1 MSPLGFL
8 RRVLQAADESH
19 VPFLASALTFDAL
32 LAAVPF
38 ILLILIG
45 LAQLV
50 QAMSGAEASDPTA
63 VFHGFLPPHARTGG
77 DPFSVIE
84 GVLAGIASNSAT
96 ISVYAIPT
104 FLWFSTRLFA
114 GIRTSLNHVFDVS
127 VRPARRR
134 NFLALWAL
142 AKARDATMVLATLTL
157 FLINAALT
165 AGLTLVEAR
174 GKDWP
179 ALAFLF
185 TTGGRAIS
193 EAVTL
198 LFSVSLFFV
207 IYKYA
212 SVRKLPW
219 RTALLAAGFTA
230 TAFEIAK
237 RLYAL
242 YLQNFATLR
251 APTGDANIG
260 AIGLFVLWVYY
271 TAVVFLLGGVV
282 AETWELRRMQKK
294 QRAILG

>member
-1 MSPLGFL
+1 MSPLGFV

-45 LAQLV
+45 LAQLI
-50 QAMSGAEASDPTA
+50 QAISGAEATDPTA
-63 VFHGFLPPHARTGG
+63 LFHSFLPPHARTGG
-77 DPFSVIE
+77 DPFTVVE
-84 GVLAGIASNSAT
+84 GVLAGIAANSGT
-96 ISVYAIPT
+96 ISIYAIPT

-127 VRPARRR
+127 VRPQRRR
-134 NFLALWAL
+134 NFLALWGL

-165 AGLTLVEAR
+165 AGITFVQAS

-179 ALAFLF
+179 AIAFLF
-185 TTGGRAIS
+185 TTGGRVIS
-193 EAVTL
+193 ETVTI
-198 LFSVSLFFV
+198 LFSVSLFFI

-212 SVRKLPW
+212 SARKLPW
-219 RTALLAAGFTA
+219 RTALLAACFA
-230 TAFEIAK
+230 AAAFELAK

-251 APTGDANIG
+251 APTGDANLG

-282 AETWELRRMQKK
+282 AETWELRKMQQR
-294 QRAILG
+294 QRAILE